1 MMAGMLPKFHRNS
14 LYLYTIM
21 DFISFIIIILQ
32 ELTRNNQLL
41 FFTVSIVFA
50 S

>member
-21 DFISFIIIILQ
+21 DFILFYYNYIQ
-32 ELTRNNQLL
+32 EQHKKSIT
-41 FFTVSIVFA
+41 FYTVSIVFA